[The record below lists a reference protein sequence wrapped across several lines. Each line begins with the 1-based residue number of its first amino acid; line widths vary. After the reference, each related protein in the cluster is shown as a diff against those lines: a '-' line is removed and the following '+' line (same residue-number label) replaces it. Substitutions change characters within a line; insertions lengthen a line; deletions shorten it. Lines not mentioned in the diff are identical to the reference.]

1 MIVIA
6 VVPVPLCSPATLML
20 VPPAMTTAPASL
32 ADFMKVMTSLV
43 RLPALPAVPFNR
55 FVKLV
60 IGVRNATLAVVGG
73 VQPRNCAEC

>member
-1 MIVIA
+1 MIVIV
-6 VVPVPLCSPATLML
+6 VVPVSLGSPATLML

-73 VQPRNCAEC
+73 MQLRNCAEC